1 MITSLVPILDVNR
14 GNEIDLSSD
23 INPLDKPWAYYQIL
37 GISKDATYD
46 EIKRAY
52 RKLAMKTHSDREGGN
67 DEDFKQIA
75 LIKNVLLDDG
85 GELGSEYSLRTEYD
99 EICSLSST
107 FTQNISRGE
116 NKTQRLT
123 EILLEEMR
131 TKRKIA
137 EIDVDIDKTNP
148 GFREL
153 KIKTEEKID
162 AMKELKAEIG
172 KIKRQL
178 ERGKITR
185 NEGQTQLAALQ
196 TAAEKTI
203 ETIQSNAQ
211 TLNAT
216 IKARFQISDE
226 HREELSQKEKSKLET
241 FHSDFQ
247 RNPSYYHKK
256 LLDVFYTGPGKFQ
269 FGISNKVYFEIENY
283 EFLGELLKLNLM
295 GDCYLSGFS
304 QVHFKS
310 SRLEQLLV
318 TDSNLKGL
326 IEIVNGDVKIKYK
339 SAKGYNVI
347 KAQTLDGEIK
357 LEGFAKEGDLY
368 IPEQYATKNWQNQ
381 KPHLEILVKTGD
393 IDLTQIRKVPE
404 NVYSIK

>member
-137 EIDVDIDKTNP
+137 E
-148 GFREL
+148 
-153 KIKTEEKID
+153 
-162 AMKELKAEIG
+162 MKELKAEIG